1 MNKEMRLEGKMA
13 VIFGGVGRIGRTAAE
28 AFLAQGASVL
38 LVDRALDA
46 LDSVARDFNLSFPG
60 MCEKLCVEIES
71 KEDVQRLIDFI
82 VERLGRVDV
91 LLNSPAYI
99 YRAPFLEHSIEEVDK
114 QWQTNFRIV
123 YLVAQAVAKLMAKQ
137 KSGKIINIAS
147 LGGTRPEKEHVGHCA
162 VKSAVIA
169 LTKVMALELAEYN
182 IQVNVIAPG
191 PTETI
196 PFSSPYYINHPEALK
211 SIENRTPA
219 GRIGRTSDH
228 AGLLVF
234 LASGESDWITG
245 QVVLSDGGM
254 GLA

>member
-1 MNKEMRLEGKMA
+1 VA
-13 VIFGGVGRIGRTAAE
+13 VIFGGVGRIGRAAAE

-38 LVDRALDA
+38 LLDRERDSLDTA
-46 LDSVARDFNLSFPG
+46 AKNLSLAYPG
-60 MCEKLCVEIES
+60 KCEKLCLEIDTQE
-71 KEDVQRLIDFI
+71 KAQQLADFI
-82 VERLGRVDV
+82 AERLGNVDI

-99 YRAPFLEHSIEEVDK
+99 YRAPFLEHSIEEVDR

-123 YLVAQAVAKLMAKQ
+123 YMVSQAVARLMAKR

-196 PFSSPYYINHPEALK
+196 PFSSPYYKNHPEALK
-211 SIENRTPA
+211 SIEKRTPA
-219 GRIGRTSDH
+219 GRIGHTSDH

-234 LASGESDWITG
+234 LASMESDWVTG
-245 QVVLSDGGM
+245 QVILSDGGM
-254 GLA
+254 GLT